1 MRAVIVRL
9 ACVMAE
15 PVSITA
21 LACDRVPPAGCPCA
35 RGEPE
40 AVGGARRARGQGAR
54 PDNVRPPRG
63 DGASWDADALAGLTT
78 TTAECAEDVDRAPG
92 APCAGRR
99 VLGAIAA
106 FAIERAAEA
115 GQGPGGA
122 EPQALRAPPGRE
134 PGLLPSAPTPEAGA
148 VRAAAAV
155 LGCTSESCV
164 VAHPAFR
171 RWAADQGLAS
181 GPALDLELE
190 TRFKA
195 PGPREGRALLSN
207 FDIDGTL
214 RRWARVFPGFYPC
227 PFAMMDFET
236 NGDAL
241 GELDLADVF
250 AGRAPADLGPG
261 FGVVRRRAG
270 CFGCVLNT
278 DTSAG
283 RGKHWVAV
291 FVDGRA
297 RAGAPWTV
305 EYFNSAGNP
314 PPRPAVR
321 WMERARAQLAAAR
334 AARGEPGG
342 VESVAVTDVDHQESQ
357 TECGLYALFYIRRR
371 LEGAPLEFFFEH
383 RVPDAAMTAFR
394 AHVFRGPGH

>member
-1 MRAVIVRL
+1 MA
-9 ACVMAE
+9 AAE
-15 PVSITA
+15 PVSIAA
-21 LACDRVPPAGCPCA
+21 LACARPPGAAGWSAPADRGGCPCA
-35 RGEPE
+35 SAR
-40 AVGGARRARGQGAR
+40 GGAGRRRGAR
-54 PDNVRPPRG
+54 PDNVR
-63 DGASWDADALAGLTT
+63 GAADADAALAGLTST
-78 TTAECAEDVDRAPG
+78 TDECAEDVDRDPDT
-92 APCAGRR
+92 PCAGRR

-106 FAIERAAEA
+106 FAVDR
-115 GQGPGGA
+115 G
-122 EPQALRAPPGRE
+122 APPAGA
-134 PGLLPSAPTPEAGA
+134 PAAATPTLPDAETPEAGA
-148 VRAAAAV
+148 VRAAAAA

-164 VAHPAFR
+164 VAHPSFR
-171 RWAADQGLAS
+171 RWAGARGLATE
-181 GPALDLELE
+181 GALDLELE
-190 TRFKA
+190 THYKA

-236 NGDAL
+236 NGDAFGEADL
-241 GELDLADVF
+241 GEVF

-261 FGVVRRRAG
+261 FGVVRRPAS

-291 FVDGRA
+291 FVDGRPP
-297 RAGAPWTV
+297 AGAPWTV

-321 WMERARAQLAAAR
+321 WMERARARLAAVR

-342 VESVAVTDVDHQESQ
+342 VESVPVTDVGHQESQ

-371 LEGAPLEFFFEH
+371 LEGAPPEFFFEH
-383 RVPDAAMTAFR
+383 RVPDCAMTAFR
-394 AHVFRGPGH
+394 AHVFRAGPGR